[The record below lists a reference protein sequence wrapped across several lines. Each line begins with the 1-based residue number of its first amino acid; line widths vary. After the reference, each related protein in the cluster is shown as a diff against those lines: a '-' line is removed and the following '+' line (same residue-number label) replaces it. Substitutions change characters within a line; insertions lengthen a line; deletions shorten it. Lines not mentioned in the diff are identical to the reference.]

1 MISAKQEHK
10 IPFKAMDS
18 NLTYTAKQPSKV
30 CSQTL
35 TYRALRHLKAVLYP
49 VAMSHHNKYRIGN
62 ECSWL
67 SLSFSTQIL
76 AQQQVETLATE
87 GQRWW
92 NPTKVADLMM
102 TN

>member
-1 MISAKQEHK
+1 MTVLHNPYTTVHAELHLSIISAKNWNYKMISAKQEHK

-18 NLTYTAKQPSKV
+18 NLTYTAKQPSKT

-49 VAMSHHNKYRIGN
+49 VAMSHHNKHRIGN

-67 SLSFSTQIL
+67 SL
-76 AQQQVETLATE
+76 
-87 GQRWW
+87 
-92 NPTKVADLMM
+92 
-102 TN
+102 